1 MASLPNQQSSA
12 AAADT
17 RADSGLV
24 APINDSSNIT
34 RLLSFWFDHP
44 DGVAKWFKTS
54 PTVDAE
60 CQIWA
65 PLVEAARAGAL
76 AGWAQTPDGTLAL
89 LLLLDQ
95 LPRNVYRGTAAAFA
109 SDSAALEVAVDAVA
123 RGDDRRVALDR
134 QLFFYLP
141 LMHSE
146 SLLAQVG
153 CLGLYQGMAAR
164 AEPGTAQREL
174 CDRELDIA
182 QAHVDVIRRFGRFP
196 GRNAALGRESTTE
209 ELEYLRKN
217 GPWGF

>member
-1 MASLPNQQSSA
+1 MASLPNQQLSA
-12 AAADT
+12 TAADT
-17 RADSGLV
+17 TADGGLIV
-24 APINDSSNIT
+24 PANDSSNIT

-44 DGVAKWFKTS
+44 DGVAKWFKAS

-60 CQIWA
+60 CQIWT
-65 PLVEAARAGAL
+65 PLVEAAREGAL

-109 SDSAALEVAVDAVA
+109 SDGAALEVAVDAVA
-123 RGDDRRVALDR
+123 LGDDRRVALDR

-153 CLGLYQGMAAR
+153 CLGLLQGMAAR
-164 AEPGTAQREL
+164 AEPDTGLREL
-174 CDRELDIA
+174 FDSEIGIA
-182 QAHVDVIRRFGRFP
+182 QAHVNAIRRFGRFP
-196 GRNAALGRESTTE
+196 GRNAALGRESTTK
-209 ELEYLRKN
+209 ELEYLRES